1 MFFFSFLKKKRKEK
15 KKVVVWPP
23 SMEAWLLS
31 GLQIRLDARGN
42 LDKDKGGHTSNLII
56 FFF

>member
-1 MFFFSFLKKKRKEK
+1 
-15 KKVVVWPP
+15 VWPP